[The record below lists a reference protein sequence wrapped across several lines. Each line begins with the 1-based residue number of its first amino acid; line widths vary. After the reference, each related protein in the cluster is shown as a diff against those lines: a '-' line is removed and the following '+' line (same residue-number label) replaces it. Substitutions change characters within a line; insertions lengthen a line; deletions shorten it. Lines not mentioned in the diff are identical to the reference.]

1 MHVFRNDIAAVQQA
15 SSHILPITRVT
26 FDHLVVGF
34 EAGHRDLLHGIG
46 FMRCLGS
53 RDNGRVGDQGK
64 VDAGIRDQVSLK
76 FVQVD
81 VEGSIEAER
90 GSDRGY
96 NYMPSAPAII
106 PRTHF
111 AAGKRT
117 LSNES
122 VEIFVIRSLNPEVPT
137 ANIVN
142 RLIIHHEAAI
152 GVLQGGVGC

>member
-15 SSHILPITRVT
+15 SSHVLPITRIA

-53 RDNGRVGDQGK
+53 RDNGRVGDKGE
-64 VDAGIRDQVSLK
+64 VNAGIWDQISLK
-76 FVQVD
+76 FVQID
-81 VEGSIEAER
+81 VEGPIEAER

-96 NYMPSAPAII
+96 DYMPSAPVII
-106 PRTHF
+106 PRTHV

-117 LSNES
+117 LSNEP
-122 VEIFVIRSLNPEVPT
+122 VKILVIRSLNPEVPT
-137 ANIVN
+137 ANVVN
-142 RLIIHHEAAI
+142 RLIINHEAAV